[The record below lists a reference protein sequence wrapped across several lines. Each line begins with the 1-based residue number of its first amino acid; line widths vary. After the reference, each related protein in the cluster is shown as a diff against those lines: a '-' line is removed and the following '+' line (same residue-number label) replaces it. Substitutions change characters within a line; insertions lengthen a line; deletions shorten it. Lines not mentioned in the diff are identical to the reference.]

1 MHPGAKA
8 EHVNLFHAVLLPI
21 LPSALRALCSRRHRG
36 RLSPYALHGA
46 VDFSEKISTENIL
59 ILLVPRLPTF
69 EFLECSCGNN
79 VSADGFE
86 ELPQSCENPHYKC
99 GSCGAFACVDYDF
112 RIVNN
117 IDKAQ

>member
-1 MHPGAKA
+1 MEAGT
-8 EHVNLFHAVLLPI
+8 
-21 LPSALRALCSRRHRG
+21 
-36 RLSPYALHGA
+36 
-46 VDFSEKISTENIL
+46 ISFETK
-59 ILLVPRLPTF
+59 TS

-117 IDKAQ
+117 IDKAQAVAAGRGF